1 MNHGG
6 WHVSTRC
13 EDGSALVLHRLDRKR
28 EKEKIMTEYPS
39 SAEDTRTK
47 MDTVVRTSRPLKVGI
62 NLPITEGALAGKTA
76 RWADLCAIASQAE
89 VLGFDSLWVPDHLLL
104 HWQEHTQ
111 GIWECWSL
119 LAALA
124 AVTQRV
130 ELGSLV
136 ACTAFRNPALLAKMV
151 DTIDEIS
158 GGRLILGLGAG
169 WDGPEQQA
177 FDIKSDHRVDRFE
190 EALQIIVPLLRTG
203 RVDFA
208 GTYYQARDCEIRPR
222 GPRPGGPPILIGA
235 KGPRMLRL
243 AATYADLWNAEGPLQ
258 GLEQISSQ
266 QAAGDAACTAIRRD
280 PATLGRSASVVVKL
294 PMAQGWSHSS
304 AQGKQPGPTSPEEVA
319 EILRSYARAGLSHV
333 QLWLMPNTLAS
344 LEWFKT
350 VLDLLDQGEA

>member
-1 MNHGG
+1 
-6 WHVSTRC
+6 
-13 EDGSALVLHRLDRKR
+13 
-28 EKEKIMTEYPS
+28 
-39 SAEDTRTK
+39 
-47 MDTVVRTSRPLKVGI
+47 MDTMVRTSRPLKVGI

-76 RWADLCAIASQAE
+76 RWADLFAIASQAE
-89 VLGFDSLWVPDHLLL
+89 VLGFDSLWVPDHLLVQ
-104 HWQEHTQ
+104 WQEHTQ

-124 AVTQRV
+124 AVTHRV

-136 ACTAFRNPALLAKMV
+136 ACTAFRNPALLAKMA

-177 FDIKSDHRVDRFE
+177 FDIKTDHRVDRFE
-190 EALQIIVPLLRTG
+190 EVLQIIVPLLRTG

-208 GTYYQARDCEIRPR
+208 GTYYQARNCELRPR

-266 QAAGDAACTAIRRD
+266 QAAGDAACIAIGRD
-280 PATLGRSASVVVKL
+280 PAALGRSASVVVKL
-294 PMAQGWSHSS
+294 PMAQGWSLSS
-304 AQGKQPGPTSPEEVA
+304 AQGKQPEPTSSEEVA
-319 EILRSYARAGLSHV
+319 ETLRSYARAGLSHV
-333 QLWLMPNTLAS
+333 QLWLMPNTIAS
-344 LEWFKT
+344 LEWFKS
-350 VLDLLDQGEA
+350 VLDLLDRNQV

>member
-1 MNHGG
+1 
-6 WHVSTRC
+6 
-13 EDGSALVLHRLDRKR
+13 
-28 EKEKIMTEYPS
+28 MTDYQS

-47 MDTVVRTSRPLKVGI
+47 MDTMVRASRPLKVGI

-76 RWADLCAIASQAE
+76 RWADLFAIASQAE
-89 VLGFDSLWVPDHLLL
+89 ALGFDSLWVPDHLLVR
-104 HWQEHTQ
+104 WQEHTQ

-124 AVTQRV
+124 AVTHRV

-136 ACTAFRNPALLAKMV
+136 TCTAFRNPALLAKMA

-169 WDGPEQQA
+169 WDGPEQRA
-177 FDIKSDHRVDRFE
+177 FDIKTDHRVDRFE

-203 RVDFA
+203 QVDFA
-208 GTYYQARDCEIRPR
+208 GKYYQARDCELRPR
-222 GPRPGGPPILIGA
+222 GPHPGGPPILIGA

-258 GLEQISSQ
+258 GLEQIGSQ
-266 QAAGDAACTAIRRD
+266 QAAGDAACTAIGRD

-294 PMAQGWSHSS
+294 PMAQGWSRSS
-304 AQGKQPGPTSPEEVA
+304 TQGKQPGPTSPEEVA
-319 EILRSYARAGLSHV
+319 ETLRSYARAGLSHV

-350 VLDLLDQGEA
+350 VLDLLDGNQV